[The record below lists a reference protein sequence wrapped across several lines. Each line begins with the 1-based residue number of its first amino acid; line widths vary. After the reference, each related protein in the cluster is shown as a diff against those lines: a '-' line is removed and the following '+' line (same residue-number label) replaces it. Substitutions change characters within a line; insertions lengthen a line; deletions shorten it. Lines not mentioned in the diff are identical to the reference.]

1 MNMDLKR
8 LIPGVLAILTIII
21 FFTGVYTSASSEL
34 LITEDCNKCHQGY
47 VPKAGAKDVHA
58 NADMTAE
65 DCTTCHDSAEQAHIS
80 EDFVLSD
87 CVHCH
92 ESDRG
97 GAMAYSECSDCH
109 VKDPHEDVPS
119 EDCESCHTSCYS
131 CHAVEGISVENGNHA
146 ALQCNGCHVYHLYVP
161 DCTNCHGSEIHADR
175 KDAIEYTTQTCIGC
189 HGPVH
194 PSTYSDMKEG
204 LVRT

>member
-1 MNMDLKR
+1 MDIKR
-8 LIPGVLAILTIII
+8 LIPGVLAILTIIV
-21 FFTGVYTSASSEL
+21 FFTGVYTSASGDM
-34 LITEDCNKCHQGY
+34 LIKEDCKKCHQGY
-47 VPKAGAKDVHA
+47 VPKTGAKDVHA
-58 NADMTAE
+58 NADLTAE
-65 DCTTCHDSAEQAHIS
+65 DCKVCHESAEQAHLS

-119 EDCESCHTSCYS
+119 EECETCHTSCNS
-131 CHAVEGISVENGNHA
+131 CHAVDGISVEGGNHVT
-146 ALQCNGCHVYHLYVP
+146 LQCNGCHVYHLYLP
-161 DCTNCHGSEIHADR
+161 DCTNCHGHHHNERENAS
-175 KDAIEYTTQTCIGC
+175 EYTTQTCISC

-194 PSTYSDMKEG
+194 PTSYSGVKEG
-204 LVRT
+204 VVRT